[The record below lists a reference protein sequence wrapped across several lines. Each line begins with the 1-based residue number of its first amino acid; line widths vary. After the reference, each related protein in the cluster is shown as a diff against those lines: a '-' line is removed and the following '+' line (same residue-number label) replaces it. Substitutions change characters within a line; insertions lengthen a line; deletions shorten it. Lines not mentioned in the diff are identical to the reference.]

1 MPGFRPRAYAAFSNT
16 LAAFITLLAL
26 FPLAWMLVAGFKPE
40 REVLSVPFRFLP
52 SAWGVDSFRRLFADT
67 TFPFL
72 SAMRSTFIV
81 SATATL
87 MSLAMNSM
95 AAYAF
100 ARLEFRLKRL
110 LWAATVVTMYIP
122 GITILLTS
130 FILVRNL
137 GLLDTMAVLI
147 LPGAANAYSIFFF
160 RQFFLNL
167 PLSLEEAALID
178 GANRFRIFTR
188 IYLPNALSPLVIVG
202 VSTFLGY
209 WNSFI
214 WPTMTVT
221 KISNLQVMQ
230 VIRSY
235 SSMYS
240 TRYGTVMAG
249 SSLAALVPIVLFL
262 LFQRR
267 IVKGILLTGIK

>member
-1 MPGFRPRAYAAFSNT
+1 
-16 LAAFITLLAL
+16 
-26 FPLAWMLVAGFKPE
+26 
-40 REVLSVPFRFLP
+40 
-52 SAWGVDSFRRLFADT
+52 
-67 TFPFL
+67 
-72 SAMRSTFIV
+72 MRSTFIV